1 MYLCV
6 CVSSILSVS
15 YLELL
20 GLFSKLISVKREEVS
35 AARKRTKTGLDKL
48 LSTGEQV
55 AVLQEELEKM
65 QPELEKAQVC
75 VFCGLCVG
83 GWGGLGEGVS
93 PRDMNS
99 TGSWATSTERQCTLP
114 FPPVVLMS
122 PRPSLLFPLALSLPS
137 LFLLSSLSPSPLPC

>member
-75 VFCGLCVG
+75 GIGGGGKSKRHATLQAVG
-83 GWGGLGEGVS
+83 
-93 PRDMNS
+93 
-99 TGSWATSTERQCTLP
+99 QQ
-114 FPPVVLMS
+114 
-122 PRPSLLFPLALSLPS
+122 ALSASVP
-137 LFLLSSLSPSPLPC
+137 SPSPLLF

>member
-1 MYLCV
+1 MSHLHNVYVRTCV
-6 CVSSILSVS
+6 CVPPISSVS

-75 VFCGLCVG
+75 VSC
-83 GWGGLGEGVS
+83 
-93 PRDMNS
+93 
-99 TGSWATSTERQCTLP
+99 GSWVGDWGRG
-114 FPPVVLMS
+114 
-122 PRPSLLFPLALSLPS
+122 
-137 LFLLSSLSPSPLPC
+137 